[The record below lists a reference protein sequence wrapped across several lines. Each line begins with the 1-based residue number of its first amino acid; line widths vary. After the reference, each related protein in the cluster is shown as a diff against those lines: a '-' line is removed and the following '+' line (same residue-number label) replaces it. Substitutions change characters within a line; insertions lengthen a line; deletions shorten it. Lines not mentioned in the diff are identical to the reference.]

1 MHFFCRRDDTLTV
14 KTKYLVYKGCKK
26 NTHRLWKSNGE
37 GRSNNEKTKSGFSNK
52 HLKSNFFASGL
63 GGQDEEKLRE
73 NIRTTEKMNQL
84 KVKME
89 LANAR
94 KKLKSLKLTS
104 KSKKSTENIKKPESD
119 EKLLKVDKPTT
130 STATVDT
137 SKFARSLSA
146 ESKTRIKENLS
157 RNRSFKT
164 ILTSSIDATTPS
176 FFNNNVDTYK
186 VCNKLGRSFSFQSNY
201 VFSRNEDSPSQLA
214 TLDTASFANSPT
226 VISETSEVGEEKCST
241 SMQDLLLKE
250 FFSPEHDFSGSKCA
264 LNTSQLACTSGSDIN
279 EYFILPKFLV
289 RKNSAVI
296 DQSSNDV
303 EPDSALKLLDVPDSI
318 DKPVDFRDD
327 LTSSSTSLLSK
338 INEYSYFPALA
349 PASNRFYH
357 SDLDLNQISER
368 FKNKLSFSH
377 QEINSDDSDWTVRDN
392 SRVHPSAEDDCEEKC
407 LTRNLEEIKYDKFLN
422 DLLSADHGD
431 ESLLFDLKS
440 SAAQTT
446 DSKASKTVG
455 YKTKSSSSNQL
466 EVDKPAIK
474 TNPRTLP
481 PLWSKS
487 NNTTDKLKSFGSNP
501 VLRTNLCANDNIT
514 LANSTT
520 TVHIPQLSSRLEDIP
535 LMNRRGYIN
544 LNDACLSNSGEI
556 NRSDTTDQKVN
567 VEDDVLAS
575 RFNGRQS
582 RFEYC
587 RNNIFPSTSKSS
599 FLNTTLSRKHSL
611 NLDCQSEENIFNINI
626 DSFYDDFVDSTS
638 WSSSSSSESLES
650 SCTSSLGLD
659 KKFLLLPDI
668 KLDQTELK
676 TGVLS
681 VDTITVESETIVPT
695 TVENLRSENEQLEL
709 SGKLRCSKCRKKL
722 GIVMVFKCHCE
733 KYFCSTHRYSST
745 HDCEFDYKAHA
756 REIIA
761 RENPLCVT
769 EKLPKI

>member
-1 MHFFCRRDDTLTV
+1 MF
-14 KTKYLVYKGCKK
+14 YKGCKK

-37 GRSNNEKTKSGFSNK
+37 GRCNNEKSKSSFSNK
-52 HLKSNFFASGL
+52 HLKSNFFAPSL
-63 GGQDEEKLRE
+63 SCQDDEKLRE
-73 NIRTTEKMNQL
+73 NLRTTEKMNQL
-84 KVKME
+84 KIKME

-94 KKLKSLKLTS
+94 KKLKSLKLSSKTKKITES
-104 KSKKSTENIKKPESD
+104 VNRQDFEEKVFEKSKIEKPSTILETKMPS
-119 EKLLKVDKPTT
+119 
-130 STATVDT
+130 
-137 SKFARSLSA
+137 RSLSA

-164 ILTSSIDATTPS
+164 ILNTSSFDSTAPS
-176 FFNNNVDTYK
+176 LFNNVNTFE

-201 VFSRNEDSPSQLA
+201 VFGRNEESQSQMA
-214 TLDTASFANSPT
+214 ALDTASFSPSPT
-226 VISETSEVGEEKCST
+226 VISETSEVNDEKCST

-250 FFSPEHDFSGSKCA
+250 FFSPDRDFGGSKCA
-264 LNTSQLACTSGSDIN
+264 LNELSCTSGNEIN

-289 RKNSAVI
+289 RKNSTVMDPKPEASV
-296 DQSSNDV
+296 
-303 EPDSALKLLDVPDSI
+303 KLLDVQESI
-318 DKPVDFRDD
+318 EQPPAESLVDFCND
-327 LTSSSTSLLSK
+327 LTSSSTSLVSK

-357 SDLDLNQISER
+357 SDLDLNQITER

-377 QEINSDDSDWTVRDN
+377 QEINSNDTEWSMNTNEN
-392 SRVHPSAEDDCEEKC
+392 SRVHPSAVDDCEEKC
-407 LTRNLEEIKYDKFLN
+407 LSRNLEEIKYNKFLN
-422 DLLSADHGD
+422 DLLNTDPGD

-440 SAAQTT
+440 TQSTE
-446 DSKASKTVG
+446 SKTVG
-455 YKTKSSSSNQL
+455 YKAKSFSSNQL
-466 EVDKPAIK
+466 EVDKPPLK
-474 TNPRTLP
+474 TLSQSHQKKLP
-481 PLWSKS
+481 PLWSKNS
-487 NNTTDKLKSFGSNP
+487 ATDKLKSFGSNP
-501 VLRTNLCANDNIT
+501 VLRTNLCTNQNIS

-535 LMNRRGYIN
+535 LINRRGYIN
-544 LNDACLSNSGEI
+544 LNDACLSNSGDI
-556 NRSDTTDQKVN
+556 NRTEMSSDQKVQ
-567 VEDDVLAS
+567 VSDDDLATS

-587 RNNIFPSTSKSS
+587 RNTIFSNAPKSS
-599 FLNTTLSRKHSL
+599 FLNPTLSRKHSL

-626 DSFYDDFVDSTS
+626 DSFYDDYVDSAE

-650 SCTSSLGLD
+650 SCTSSLGLE
-659 KKFLLLPDI
+659 KKYLALPEI

-676 TGVLS
+676 TGAIS
-681 VDTITVESETIVPT
+681 VDTITVEKNNVPT
-695 TVENLRSENEQLEL
+695 NVENLNSNNEELEL

-745 HDCEFDYKAHA
+745 HDCNFDYKTHA
-756 REIIA
+756 REVLA

>member
-1 MHFFCRRDDTLTV
+1 M

-37 GRSNNEKTKSGFSNK
+37 GRSNSEKTKSSFTNK

-104 KSKKSTENIKKPESD
+104 KAKKSPESVKKPEYD
-119 EKLLKVDKPTT
+119 EKLLKVDKPP
-130 STATVDT
+130 SSSSSSSADT
-137 SKFARSLSA
+137 SKFSSRSLSA
-146 ESKTRIKENLS
+146 ESKIRIKENLS

-164 ILTSSIDATTPS
+164 ILTSSIDTTPQPS
-176 FFNNNVDTYK
+176 FFNNNVDTFK

-201 VFSRNEDSPSQLA
+201 AFSRNEDSSPSQLA
-214 TLDTASFANSPT
+214 TLDTASFASSPT
-226 VISETSEVGEEKCST
+226 VISETSEVGDEKCST

-250 FFSPEHDFSGSKCA
+250 FFSPEHDFGGSKCA
-264 LNTSQLACTSGSDIN
+264 LNTACTASASEIN

-289 RKNSAVI
+289 RKNSSVI
-296 DQSSNDV
+296 DQTSTD
-303 EPDSALKLLDVPDSI
+303 EPDATVKLLDVPDSM
-318 DKPVDFRDD
+318 DKTNVDFRDN
-327 LTSSSTSLLSK
+327 LTSSSSSLLSK

-349 PASNRFYH
+349 PATNRFYH

-368 FKNKLSFSH
+368 FKNKFSLSH
-377 QEINSDDSDWTVRDN
+377 QEISSDDSEWSVRD
-392 SRVHPSAEDDCEEKC
+392 SQRVVDDDCEEKC
-407 LTRNLEEIKYDKFLN
+407 LQRNLEEIKYDKFLN
-422 DLLSADHGD
+422 DLLSVDHGD

-440 SAAQTT
+440 SSAQSTEP
-446 DSKASKTVG
+446 SKAV

-466 EVDKPAIK
+466 EVEKAATSSNSTNK
-474 TNPRTLP
+474 ANPRTLP
-481 PLWSKS
+481 PLWSKP
-487 NNTTDKLKSFGSNP
+487 NNTPTDKLKSFGSNP
-501 VLRTNLCANDNIT
+501 VLRTNLCANDNNNT

-556 NRSDTTDQKVN
+556 NRSDQTDQKVN

-587 RNNIFPSTSKSS
+587 RNNIFPSTSSKSS

-611 NLDCQSEENIFNINI
+611 NLDCQSEENMFNINI
-626 DSFYDDFVDSTS
+626 DSFYDDFVDSNG

-659 KKFLLLPDI
+659 KKYLLLPDI
-668 KLDQTELK
+668 KLDQSELK
-676 TGVLS
+676 TGVIS
-681 VDTITVESETIVPT
+681 VDTITVDNESTLPA
-695 TVENLRSENEQLEL
+695 TVESLRNENEQLEL

-722 GIVMVFKCHCE
+722 GIVMVFKCHCQ